1 MQDPDTVRSFYC
13 MECGGEGDMNMKWVM
28 DMKLNTV
35 HFVVQI

>member
-13 MECGGEGDMNMKWVM
+13 MECGVKVILNMKWVM

-35 HFVVQI
+35 HFVQN